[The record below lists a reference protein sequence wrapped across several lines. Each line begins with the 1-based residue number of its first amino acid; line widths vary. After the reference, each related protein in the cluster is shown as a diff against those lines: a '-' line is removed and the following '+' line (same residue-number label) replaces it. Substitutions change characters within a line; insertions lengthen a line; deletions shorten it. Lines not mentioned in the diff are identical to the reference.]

1 MRPRCAEEAAPA
13 VATMES
19 WSAADE
25 RRLLDERGSR
35 INEIATLGDKP
46 RDPNHPRQ
54 SDSDADASQL
64 WGSAAVLLMAFVCR

>member
-1 MRPRCAEEAAPA
+1 M
-13 VATMES
+13 
-19 WSAADE
+19 
-25 RRLLDERGSR
+25 LDERGSR
-35 INEIATLGDKP
+35 INEIATL